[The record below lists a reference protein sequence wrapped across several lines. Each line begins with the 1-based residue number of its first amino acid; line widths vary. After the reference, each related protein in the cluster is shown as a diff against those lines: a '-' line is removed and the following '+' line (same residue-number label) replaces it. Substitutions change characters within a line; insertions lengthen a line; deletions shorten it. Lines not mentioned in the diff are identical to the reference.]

1 MHERSLVGVK
11 VEPRSTSRLS
21 STRFIL
27 PLLYLPDYN
36 LRALMCVAKNASVE
50 INLKFE
56 KQLFTFTT
64 YLEQVTTTATPA
76 KKGAKTIISL
86 LQRF

>member
-1 MHERSLVGVK
+1 
-11 VEPRSTSRLS
+11 
-21 STRFIL
+21 
-27 PLLYLPDYN
+27 
-36 LRALMCVAKNASVE
+36 MCIAKNASVE

-86 LQRF
+86 LQQF

>member
-1 MHERSLVGVK
+1 
-11 VEPRSTSRLS
+11 
-21 STRFIL
+21 
-27 PLLYLPDYN
+27 
-36 LRALMCVAKNASVE
+36 MCVAKNASVE

-76 KKGAKTIISL
+76 KKGSKTIISL
-86 LQRF
+86 LRRF

>member
-1 MHERSLVGVK
+1 
-11 VEPRSTSRLS
+11 
-21 STRFIL
+21 
-27 PLLYLPDYN
+27 
-36 LRALMCVAKNASVE
+36 MCIAKNASVE

-76 KKGAKTIISL
+76 KKGANIIVTTVLKLLSL
-86 LQRF
+86 SRNSPSTKFHALLHPL